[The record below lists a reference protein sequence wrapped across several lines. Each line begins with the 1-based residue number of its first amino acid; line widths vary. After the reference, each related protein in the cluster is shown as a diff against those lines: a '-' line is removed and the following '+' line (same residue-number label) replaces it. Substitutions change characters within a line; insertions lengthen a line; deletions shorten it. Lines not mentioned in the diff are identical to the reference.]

1 MATAEARS
9 EQSPLGERFSLD
21 EVIHG
26 LASDLRELRAG
37 KITVDQARVRAELA
51 KQLMN
56 GVRLVINAQKHLEDR
71 AQLVAP
77 ERNG

>member
-9 EQSPLGERFSLD
+9 EQSPLGDRFSLD
-21 EVIHG
+21 EVING
-26 LASDLRELRAG
+26 IASDLRDLRDG

-71 AQLVAP
+71 ARLLDRTAQQ
-77 ERNG
+77 